1 MGWLLK
7 FLRDDRVLFGY
18 LAINAVGWL
27 LGVRVLLK
35 KWRDEAEIKPVQP
48 KTQYI
53 TQETEDALK
62 LSTLDTLLGHYNQ
75 SICET
80 AAKIVCDRA
89 VNDRD
94 TVDQLLWGITRND
107 YEERMR
113 NLRALA
119 IITDPRKWCAP
130 ARIQPDFEANPV
142 EESLERLHRWKAYAA
157 LVRCL
162 ELSLD
167 PAQEVLDDEDWD
179 EYPLRDMTEKLCLMF
194 ISQLVSCYDA
204 EKLIKAKFIDKWLA
218 KQNWGVTEQ
227 DRQRNFAQYMRCRSN
242 RITDIVASIRGTHSG
257 REALEKSG
265 LLPASSSSDSEPED
279 NVPLIERFSVLIPGN
294 INLDSLRDDE
304 QARLLLRSLQQ
315 GVQTVEEQR
324 VRHRH
329 REAMVLNDGSRP
341 VNSDDIIQRPESP
354 S

>member
-1 MGWLLK
+1 MATTRATIFGWIKWLI
-7 FLRDDRVLFGY
+7 RDDRVLFGY

-27 LGVRVLLK
+27 MGVRVLLK
-35 KWRDEAEIKPVQP
+35 KWRDEAEIKPAQP

-75 SICET
+75 SIRET

-89 VNDRD
+89 VNDRE
-94 TVDQLLWGITRND
+94 TVDRLLWGITRED
-107 YEERMR
+107 YDERMR

-119 IITDPRKWCAP
+119 IITDP
-130 ARIQPDFEANPV
+130 Q
-142 EESLERLHRWKAYAA
+142 SLERLHRWKAYAA

-167 PAQEVLDDEDWD
+167 PEQEVLDDPDWD

-194 ISQLVSCYDA
+194 ISQLLSCYDA
-204 EKLIKAKFIDKWLA
+204 EKLVKAKFVEKWLA
-218 KQNWGVTEQ
+218 KQNWGATEEE
-227 DRQRNFAQYMRCRSN
+227 RQRNFAQYLRCRGN
-242 RITDIVASIRGTHSG
+242 RITDIVASVRGTSSG
-257 REALEKSG
+257 REALEQTG
-265 LLPASSSSDSEPED
+265 LLPKSPPSDMED
-279 NVPLIERFSVLIPGN
+279 NIPLIERFSFLLPRS
-294 INLDSLRDDE
+294 INLRDNE
-304 QARLLLRSLQQ
+304 QARVLMRSLQ
-315 GVQTVEEQR
+315 GAQTAEEQR

-329 REAMVLNDGSRP
+329 REAMVLSDGTRP
-341 VNSDDIIQRPESP
+341 LNSDDIIQRPESP

>member
-1 MGWLLK
+1 MGWLTK
-7 FLRDDRVLFGY
+7 FIRDDRVLFGY
-18 LAINAVGWL
+18 LAINALGWL
-27 LGVRVLLK
+27 WGVRVLLK
-35 KWRDEAEIKPVQP
+35 KWRDEAEIKPAQP

-62 LSTLDTLLGHYNQ
+62 LRTLDTLLGHYNH
-75 SICET
+75 SIRET

-94 TVDQLLWGITRND
+94 TVDMLLWGITRED
-107 YEERMR
+107 YDERMR

-119 IITDPRKWCAP
+119 IITDP
-130 ARIQPDFEANPV
+130 Q
-142 EESLERLHRWKAYAA
+142 SLERLHRWKAYAA

-167 PAQEVLDDEDWD
+167 PEQDVLDDEDWD

-194 ISQLVSCYDA
+194 ISQLLSCYNA
-204 EKLIKAKFIDKWLA
+204 EKLIKAKFVEKWLA
-218 KQNWGVTEQ
+218 KQNWGLMEE
-227 DRQRNFAQYMRCRSN
+227 DRQRNFAQYTRCRGN
-242 RITDIVASIRGTHSG
+242 HITDIVASIRGSRSG
-257 REALEKSG
+257 QEALEKAG
-265 LLPASSSSDSEPED
+265 LVPPASPTDSDPED
-279 NVPLIERFSVLIPGN
+279 NIPLIERFKVLLPNN
-294 INLDSLRDDE
+294 INVSNLREDDPT
-304 QARLLLRSLQQ
+304 RLLIRSLQA
-315 GVQTVEEQR
+315 VQSAEEQR
-324 VRHRH
+324 MRHRH

>member
-1 MGWLLK
+1 MGWLIK

-27 LGVRVLLK
+27 LGLRVLLK
-35 KWRDEAEIKPVQP
+35 KWRDDAEIKPVQP

-75 SICET
+75 SIRET

-89 VNDRD
+89 VNDRE
-94 TVDQLLWGITRND
+94 TVDLLLWGITRGD
-107 YEERMR
+107 YDERMR

-119 IITDPRKWCAP
+119 TITDP
-130 ARIQPDFEANPV
+130 Q
-142 EESLERLHRWKAYAA
+142 SLERLHRWKAYAA

-162 ELSLD
+162 ELCLD
-167 PAQEVLDDEDWD
+167 PGQEVLDDEDWD
-179 EYPLRDMTEKLCLMF
+179 EYSLRDMAEKLCLMF

-218 KQNWGVTEQ
+218 KQNWGVSEQ

-257 REALEKSG
+257 REALEKAG
-265 LLPASSSSDSEPED
+265 LLPASSSSSDSDPED
-279 NVPLIERFSVLIPGN
+279 NLPFIERFSVLLPGN
-294 INLDSLRDDE
+294 INLNNLRDDE

-315 GVQTVEEQR
+315 GVQTAEEQR

-329 REAMVLNDGSRP
+329 REAIVLNDGSRP